1 MAAVTQAD
9 AVGLGLLLALLVIGA
24 VLTLP
29 SIGDALARFKA
40 RAPLVKRV
48 LPNDREGSQ

>member
-1 MAAVTQAD
+1 MAAITQAD

-29 SIGDALARFKA
+29 SIGDALARFK
-40 RAPLVKRV
+40 RPPKGELGE
-48 LPNDREGSQ
+48 DSQ